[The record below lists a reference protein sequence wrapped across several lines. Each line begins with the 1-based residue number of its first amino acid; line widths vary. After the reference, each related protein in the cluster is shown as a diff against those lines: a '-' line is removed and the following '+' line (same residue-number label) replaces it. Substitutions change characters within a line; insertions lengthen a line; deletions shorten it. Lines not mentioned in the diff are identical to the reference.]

1 MKSSWSS
8 TIWLTIG
15 GSQWWW
21 CPALSRLEYSL
32 SSNIIYL
39 FIIFQPN
46 IGRKQ
51 LTLSVAAFYM
61 IHWEDF
67 NEQSEH
73 VFQNRKS
80 VNLMQA
86 GLYLVTEDN
95 SFYSHRWLVCSLL
108 TVTNTNLCKVIPT
121 SENNKIKRKIKCWL
135 LLIIKTGPCT
145 RHDTVTL
152 SHILVSIIYKKTTKQ
167 VLSWY

>member
-1 MKSSWSS
+1 MKSGWSS
-8 TIWLTIG
+8 TIWLMVG
-15 GSQWWW
+15 ASQWWCW
-21 CPALSRLEYSL
+21 CPVLSRLSYSV
-32 SSNIIYL
+32 SSFIIYL
-39 FIIFQPN
+39 FFIFQP
-46 IGRKQ
+46 KQ

-73 VFQNRKS
+73 MFQNRKS